1 MLHTLLRL
9 PSPGFPQDMLTG
21 DAGIDAY
28 LATIDSRLAGSAA
41 VRRRTLLEAR
51 DYLTEALARARADHA
66 DHADE
71 SADEKTALRIAIEEF
86 GDAEQ
91 IGREQ
96 RRTCAAS
103 FRALAWRT
111 GLTFA
116 TLMLILWLVGLGGLS
131 MSWKMLAFNFVFNA
145 VSFGLC
151 MAFFFVYLSPQPMPT
166 AQDAPGPGRFA
177 VHYPRTSIRMAWGL
191 AIVFG
196 AMQILLAYGLTG
208 RGLFGDWSST
218 VLILMLL
225 LNTKTV
231 LAAIDAL
238 LFRAS
243 VEADT
248 LHLGGL
254 GGRANIG
261 RGQIVSVEVPGR
273 LLQLVWP
280 SYANLR
286 RLRWRDDAGRIHQKH
301 VSLNREL
308 VHGDRLMAWLE
319 AAARENVSPA
329 GTPCAT

>member
-9 PSPGFPQDMLTG
+9 PSSGFPEDMLTG
-21 DAGIDAY
+21 DARIDAY

-51 DYLTEALARARADHA
+51 DYLTEALTRARADENI
-66 DHADE
+66 DE
-71 SADEKTALRIAIEEF
+71 SAALRIAIEEF
-86 GDAEQ
+86 GDAEE

-111 GLTFA
+111 GLAFA
-116 TLMLILWLVGLGGLS
+116 TLMLLFSLLGLGERA
-131 MSWKMLAFNFVFNA
+131 MSWPLLAFGFVFNA
-145 VSFGLC
+145 VFFGFF
-151 MAFFFVYLSPQPMPT
+151 MAFSFVYLFPQPMPA

-196 AMQILLAYGLTG
+196 AMQILLVYGLTG

-218 VLILMLL
+218 VLILMLV

-254 GGRANIG
+254 GGRAKIG

-286 RLRWRDDAGRIHQKH
+286 RVRWRDDAGRIQQKH
-301 VSLNREL
+301 LSLNREL